1 MYKMYQNNY
10 AQLVYEMPKKM
21 RKTREMK
28 RRKCKSILSDKKTK
42 RVEKAY
48 RELFMPRNRNL
59 STKRNFRN
67 SMFYRRCGINFRNSM
82 FYRRCG
88 RNFRKRFEEEFEKGF
103 MKHCMNS
110 PHKKIKIYE

>member
-1 MYKMYQNNY
+1 MHKMYQNNY

-21 RKTREMK
+21 RKMRETK

-48 RELFMPRNRNL
+48 RELFMPRNRNM
-59 STKRNFRN
+59 STKR
-67 SMFYRRCGINFRNSM
+67 IFRNSM

-110 PHKKIKIYE
+110 PHKKITIHE

>member
-1 MYKMYQNNY
+1 MYKMHKMYQNNY

-48 RELFMPRNRNL
+48 RELFMPRNRNI

-67 SMFYRRCGINFRNSM
+67 SMFYHNV
-82 FYRRCG
+82 G

-110 PHKKIKIYE
+110 PHKKITIHE